1 MKSGQIFSSPMIA
14 GGKTFKYRPSSP
26 RSSTESKL
34 VSIGEIK
41 KKKQKYDRSSD
52 SSFLVALPK
61 ENSKSGKIYTEK
73 SILTQESL
81 SEIHVVAPED
91 LPEGHKFEAVLN
103 DKTYLVIVTVNTKM
117 VDVLMP
123 MIAML
128 KTLILR
134 INWDSSPFFTNTGG
148 SRSCA
153 WHAPP
158 LQKLNYS

>member
-1 MKSGQIFSSPMIA
+1 
-14 GGKTFKYRPSSP
+14 
-26 RSSTESKL
+26 
-34 VSIGEIK
+34 
-41 KKKQKYDRSSD
+41 
-52 SSFLVALPK
+52 
-61 ENSKSGKIYTEK
+61 
-73 SILTQESL
+73 L

-148 SRSCA
+148 SQSCA

-158 LQKLNYS
+158 LQKVG